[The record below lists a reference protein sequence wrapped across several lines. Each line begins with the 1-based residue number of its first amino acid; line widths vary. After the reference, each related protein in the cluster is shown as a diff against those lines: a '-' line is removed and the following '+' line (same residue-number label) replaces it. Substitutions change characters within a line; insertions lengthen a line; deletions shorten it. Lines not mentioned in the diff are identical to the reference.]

1 MLMTKLLGARSCP
14 GNGHQHLP
22 CPKGPKWCAG
32 VRPGRR
38 RSALTLL
45 QPAKA
50 GLATAPWRG
59 RPREPAEATLKY
71 RAGSSAAARQAQS
84 DVEHDDDCKTDQQAK
99 HGGPC
104 PAQWVCGHGADTR
117 LFGRRWEGS

>member
-1 MLMTKLLGARSCP
+1 VRDPAPVTDINTCRVQKVLS
-14 GNGHQHLP
+14 
-22 CPKGPKWCAG
+22 G
-32 VRPGRR
+32 VQESVRGRR

-84 DVEHDDDCKTDQQAK
+84 DVENDDDRREDQQAK